1 MILAGIALM
10 AITEPAGTEGS
21 DPSGG
26 FADFSED
33 KRPYLWYGLISLVL
47 GVVVVLVALT
57 KMV

>member
-1 MILAGIALM
+1 M